1 MGEVRKI
8 YKIWIRILND
18 YLVHCNRNMLEIKE
32 KHIQINFPWMS
43 HIFLFIQPITR
54 WNGQLTL
61 KTKLK
66 FIAYIT
72 KGKQCVAEWLW
83 NNKSVQYLNKTKSKN
98 SSWIKFD
105 YLSFLIFS
113 LLEIQLRILSLF
125 RGNTLIIL
133 HMWTFQKI
141 PMKPRKR

>member
-1 MGEVRKI
+1 M
-8 YKIWIRILND
+8 YKIWIKVLND
-18 YLVHCNRNMLEIKE
+18 YLVHCNKNMLEIKE

-72 KGKQCVAEWLW
+72 KGKQSVAEWLW
-83 NNKSVQYLNKTKSKN
+83 NNKSVQYLNKKN
-98 SSWIKFD
+98 
-105 YLSFLIFS
+105 
-113 LLEIQLRILSLF
+113 
-125 RGNTLIIL
+125 L
-133 HMWTFQKI
+133 HE
-141 PMKPRKR
+141 